1 METLLKAMFIAQL
14 QDYFTFHT
22 SVMVYELNLLQVL
35 EFSFGHF
42 PFVSPLEDSY
52 LVTRPTK
59 NI

>member
-52 LVTRPTK
+52 
-59 NI
+59 